1 MTRVLLFAGTTLT
14 HWSQILR
21 TGCQVALRCS
31 SELRFGCILLL
42 LAFRIAHIWLV
53 VTAIWSLSNPFMSL
67 PVVALKTLWR
77 ADMAARRAK
86 GGVRSPARKRPG
98 FQMGRWFDHVA
109 SMSKIF
115 SNVLPFLDYL
125 LWTLCCIPIL
135 LFRWKAVSDLGFEQ
149 KSHKQ
154 RADLDPS

>member
-115 SNVLPFLDYL
+115 SNVLP
-125 LWTLCCIPIL
+125 
-135 LFRWKAVSDLGFEQ
+135 
-149 KSHKQ
+149 
-154 RADLDPS
+154 LDPVLHSYTTFSVESSIGSRVRAKVTQAVGRS